1 MQKTTPITRA
11 RIQAL
16 VRADPGIHIRR
27 IAALSGLSWNTVQYH
42 LRRMEADGTVA
53 SRKVQGNVCYF
64 DRSSGAF
71 HGKQG
76 QALLREPRN
85 VLLARHLI
93 QNGGSSQR
101 ELAESLGLAASVIHR
116 RIHRFEEAGLVE
128 RIPEGRSVLV
138 FPRED
143 LSLGLGRAGLL
154 PRGETVV
161 DLQSPVEAVA
171 GQGVPDAVAEET
183 TEVA

>member
-27 IAALSGLSWNTVQYH
+27 IAFLSGLSWNTVQYH
-42 LRRMEADGTVA
+42 LRRMEAAGTVV

-64 DRSSGAF
+64 DRSAGAF

-85 VLLARHLI
+85 VLLARHLVD
-93 QNGGSSQR
+93 NGGRSQR
-101 ELAESLGLAASVIHR
+101 ELAQELGLAASVIHR
-116 RIHRFEEAGLVE
+116 RIQKFEEAGLVE

-143 LSLGLGRAGLL
+143 LSVGLTRAGLL
-154 PRGETVV
+154 PRDGVAV
-161 DLQSPVEAVA
+161 DLKVPVPAPVPEAVE
-171 GQGVPDAVAEET
+171 DATVETAE
-183 TEVA
+183 V

>member
-11 RIQAL
+11 RIQAI

-27 IAALSGLSWNTVQYH
+27 IAALSGLSWNTIQYH
-42 LRRMEADGTVA
+42 LRRMETAGTVV

-64 DRSSGAF
+64 DREAGAF

-93 QNGGSSQR
+93 DHGGSSQR
-101 ELAESLGLAASVIHR
+101 ELATELGLAASVIHR
-116 RIHRFEEAGLVE
+116 RITKFEEAGLVE
-128 RIPEGRSVLV
+128 RVPEGRSMLV

-143 LSLGLGRAGLL
+143 LTVGLGRAGLL
-154 PRGETVV
+154 PRHPDVV
-161 DLQSPVEAVA
+161 RLQAAAKQVLPVETEEVPNVA
-171 GQGVPDAVAEET
+171 
-183 TEVA
+183 